1 MTVVTESNLYSHVKL
16 YGALQCAQRQLAG
29 LHSLEVRIHKAEKH
43 SRALRTVTAA
53 LKTEMCTVDS
63 TFLGEEVK
71 QTKTRPLWG
80 DSGRKNQHLFLW
92 ILEMKFSR
100 TAWEARLRWPSEDKP
115 DGAIRSV
122 TPGGHRSSPSTF
134 EFHKCSRRSQVT
146 AGWGGHVGVTSTPL
160 VPDVCQCGKHLGQ
173 TSCLGPKQTKG
184 CRGTADERRSSSH
197 WEPQWF
203 YVNRK
208 QSRRESGG
216 CRVHKS
222 LSLGS

>member
-29 LHSLEVRIHKAEKH
+29 LHSLKVRIHKAEKH

-92 ILEMKFSR
+92 NSAEPPERHDYGGRQR
-100 TAWEARLRWPSEDKP
+100 TNRTPLFGRLLQVDT
-115 DGAIRSV
+115 GAAPALLSF
-122 TPGGHRSSPSTF
+122 TSAAGGHRSPRG
-134 EFHKCSRRSQVT
+134 E
-146 AGWGGHVGVTSTPL
+146 GVT
-160 VPDVCQCGKHLGQ
+160 
-173 TSCLGPKQTKG
+173 
-184 CRGTADERRSSSH
+184 
-197 WEPQWF
+197 WE
-203 YVNRK
+203 
-208 QSRRESGG
+208 
-216 CRVHKS
+216 
-222 LSLGS
+222 